1 MRPRSGAFST
11 GEPIV
16 THNSSATRLCHACLP
31 CSFEGGITTAAPPI
45 IAIQVGIGQTRK
57 QFHQIR
63 VGLARWLTRSHR
75 AIDGSMQRRQ
85 HGIKLPCVHREGRRR
100 AHTLPLS
107 PDGRGRGR
115 DNTQPRQTHNSR
127 NSLFTHIHHP
137 RTFPNLAERV
147 LDRKETTAAIS
158 AAAAVHGIKGAA
170 SQC

>member
-75 AIDGSMQRRQ
+75 PSTTACNVANMEYRACTGGTAPST
-85 HGIKLPCVHREGRRR
+85 HTPSLPDVAVAVGTTRSQDK
-100 AHTLPLS
+100 HTTHETAS
-107 PDGRGRGR
+107 SHTFI
-115 DNTQPRQTHNSR
+115 TQ
-127 NSLFTHIHHP
+127 
-137 RTFPNLAERV
+137 RTFPNPNLAERV